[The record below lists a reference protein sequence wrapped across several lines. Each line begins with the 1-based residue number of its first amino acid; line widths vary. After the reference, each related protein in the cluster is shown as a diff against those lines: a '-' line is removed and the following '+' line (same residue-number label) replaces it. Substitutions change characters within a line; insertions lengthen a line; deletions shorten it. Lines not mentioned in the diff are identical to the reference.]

1 VLLVSQKKKIVQE
14 MLQAKSVD
22 QIVDI
27 IDRRDHGAVTN
38 RLFLQKTN
46 PSYLFWLLLQM
57 QTRALLNQIHNS
69 LNSFLLFLVL
79 PITMVPIS
87 AGVIYFLGI
96 ALALISLYA
105 VLSAGFQAY
114 TTSVAFADLSQ
125 EFISKLELSATQDYD
140 VKPITSLLQE
150 LGLNYDPEGKWLT
163 DIIKNSNQLKDRK
176 SANQSTIL
184 HALLAYQNPNHSY
197 EVIKQLKEAILVFS
211 SQKYVRNA
219 HNETPMYVCNQTDMY
234 GFKSLLD
241 NQDLS
246 LFQEQ
251 LDKIER
257 FLTSVSINRKNTKS
271 LLLLEGVSGTGKSQ
285 IVMDYIGKTKQFK
298 VHRWEAG
305 EKEDR
310 YVLDFSLF

>member
-1 VLLVSQKKKIVQE
+1 MPQVNIQLIHNECRAYLDDPILKPFEPIDLSNPQRAREGHLDGIKPPEITLEVLLVSQKKKIVQE

-22 QIVDI
+22 QIADI
-27 IDRRDHGAVTN
+27 LDRRDHGAVTN

-125 EFISKLELSATQDYD
+125 QFISKLELSATQDYD

-150 LGLNYDPEGKWLT
+150 LGLNYDPEGRWLT
-163 DIIKNSNQLKDRK
+163 DIIKNSNQLKDR
-176 SANQSTIL
+176 NQPISQLFCMLFWPTKIQTI
-184 HALLAYQNPNHSY
+184 PMR
-197 EVIKQLKEAILVFS
+197 S
-211 SQKYVRNA
+211 SSN
-219 HNETPMYVCNQTDMY
+219 
-234 GFKSLLD
+234 
-241 NQDLS
+241 
-246 LFQEQ
+246 
-251 LDKIER
+251 
-257 FLTSVSINRKNTKS
+257 
-271 LLLLEGVSGTGKSQ
+271 
-285 IVMDYIGKTKQFK
+285 
-298 VHRWEAG
+298 
-305 EKEDR
+305 
-310 YVLDFSLF
+310 